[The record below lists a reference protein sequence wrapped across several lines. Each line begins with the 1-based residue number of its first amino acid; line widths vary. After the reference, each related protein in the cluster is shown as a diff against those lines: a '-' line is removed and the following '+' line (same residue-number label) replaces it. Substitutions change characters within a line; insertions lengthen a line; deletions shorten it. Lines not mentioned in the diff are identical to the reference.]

1 MSAPSADLQLARYS
15 FQRKLDEIAA
25 CRGRATE
32 LISLY
37 VSPGKQVSDVMS
49 YLRNEYAQSSNIK
62 SRTTR
67 KNVMWAIESL
77 MGRVRGFKEPP
88 PNGVAFFVGNKAI
101 GADKSE
107 PVTFIV
113 EPPEPLN
120 TYLYRCDS
128 SFFLDPLLAMVHEP
142 DVWGLIVMDRAEV
155 TLGLLR
161 GKRVEPLRNRSSL
174 VPSKHGRGGQSQ
186 HRFERMIEH
195 AAHEFFVKI
204 AEMAAE
210 LFLPRK
216 EQLKGIL
223 LGGPGA
229 TKEYFFKEGY
239 LQYEL
244 QQKVVQPLFDTGY
257 TDEYGL
263 RELVE
268 KATQTLHGLEL
279 TEEKRLI
286 QRLLNEIRKADG
298 RPRRL
303 RRGRCEPRPGPGRGR
318 RPDRLRGSPPAARPV
333 PVHRLRARVRA
344 VAGRRGDRRGPGRT
358 VPQVRPAHADR
369 EVERR
374 LRGRAVPPGGRIR
387 RDRSPRF
394 HRERGGRA
402 AREGVPRRRGPSS
415 VPDHHSDTAATALH
429 RPELT
434 RLRPDLRQGSQG
446 VPFFARTCAA
456 AGEEPRVHQRWF
468 RGSSSEGG
476 GAPGVADA
484 LAGGAAPAAPGG

>member
-1 MSAPSADLQLARYS
+1 MSVPSAELQLARYS
-15 FQRKLDEIAA
+15 FQRKMDEIAA
-25 CRGRATE
+25 CKGRATE

-37 VSPGKQVSDVMS
+37 VSPGKQVSDVMA

-88 PNGVAFFVGNKAI
+88 PNGVAFFVGSKAI

-128 SFFLDPLLAMVHEP
+128 TFFLDPLLSMVHEP
-142 DVWGLIVMDRAEV
+142 ESWGLIVMDRAEV

-161 GKRVEPLRNRSSL
+161 GKRVETLRNRQSL

-204 AEMAAE
+204 AEMAGE

-229 TKEYFFKEGY
+229 TKEYFYKAAY

-263 RELVE
+263 KELVE

-279 TEEKRLI
+279 TEEKRII
-286 QRLLNEIRKADG
+286 QRLLNEIRKAETGLAAYGPYDVNHALEIGAVDTLLISEGLRQQRVTFRCTSCQNEFIKTLPDAEIDVVLDG
-298 RPRRL
+298 ACPKCGQRTLTESSTEDYVESLFRRAEASGAKARLISTESEEGATLVKAFAGIAALL
-303 RRGRCEPRPGPGRGR
+303 RYPVAAT
-318 RPDRLRGSPPAARPV
+318 PAP
-333 PVHRLRARVRA
+333 RVRA
-344 VAGRRGDRRGPGRT
+344 ST
-358 VPQVRPAHADR
+358 
-369 EVERR
+369 
-374 LRGRAVPPGGRIR
+374 
-387 RDRSPRF
+387 
-394 HRERGGRA
+394 
-402 AREGVPRRRGPSS
+402 
-415 VPDHHSDTAATALH
+415 
-429 RPELT
+429 
-434 RLRPDLRQGSQG
+434 
-446 VPFFARTCAA
+446 
-456 AGEEPRVHQRWF
+456 
-468 RGSSSEGG
+468 
-476 GAPGVADA
+476 
-484 LAGGAAPAAPGG
+484 

>member
-77 MGRVRGFKEPP
+77 MGRVRAYKEPP
-88 PNGVAFFVGNKAI
+88 TNGVAFFVGNKAV

-161 GKRVEPLRNRSSL
+161 GKRIEPLRNRSSL

-204 AEMAAE
+204 GEMAGE

-216 EQLKGIL
+216 DQMKGIL

-229 TKEYFFKEGY
+229 TKEYFYKEGY
-239 LQYEL
+239 LHYEL

-286 QRLLNEIRKADG
+286 QRLLNEIRKAETGLAAYGEVDVNHALDLG
-298 RPRRL
+298 AVDILIVSEGL
-303 RRGRCEPRPGPGRGR
+303 RQR
-318 RPDRLRGSPPAARPV
+318 
-333 PVHRLRARVRA
+333 RVRFQCTA
-344 VAGRRGDRRGPGRT
+344 CGHEFEKSLHDEEIDPVLDGPCPKCAQRSLTEKSSEDYVEGLFRRAAESGATARLVSTESEEGEMLAKAFRGVA
-358 VPQVRPAHADR
+358 AL
-369 EVERR
+369 
-374 LRGRAVPPGGRIR
+374 LRYPLTTRAPPPS
-387 RDRSPRF
+387 RSP
-394 HRERGGRA
+394 
-402 AREGVPRRRGPSS
+402 
-415 VPDHHSDTAATALH
+415 
-429 RPELT
+429 
-434 RLRPDLRQGSQG
+434 
-446 VPFFARTCAA
+446 
-456 AGEEPRVHQRWF
+456 
-468 RGSSSEGG
+468 
-476 GAPGVADA
+476 APG
-484 LAGGAAPAAPGG
+484 

>member
-1 MSAPSADLQLARYS
+1 MSAPSAELQLARYS

-25 CRGRATE
+25 CKGRATE

-37 VSPGKQVSDVMS
+37 VSPGKQISDVMS

-77 MGRVRGFKEPP
+77 MGRVRSFKEPP
-88 PNGVAFFVGNKAI
+88 ANGVAFFVGNKAI

-128 SFFLDPLLAMVHEP
+128 TFFLDPLLAMVHEP
-142 DVWGLIVMDRAEV
+142 ETWGLIVMDRAEV

-161 GKRVEPLRNRSSL
+161 GKRVEPLRNRQSL
-174 VPSKHGRGGQSQ
+174 VPSKHGRGGQSA

-195 AAHEFFVKI
+195 AAHEFFVKV
-204 AEMAAE
+204 AEMATE

-216 EQLKGIL
+216 DQLKGIL

-229 TKEYFFKEGY
+229 TKEYFYKEGY

-263 RELVE
+263 KELVE
-268 KATQTLHGLEL
+268 KATQTLHGLEI
-279 TEEKRLI
+279 TEEKRI
-286 QRLLNEIRKADG
+286 VQRLLNEIRKAETGLAAYGPKDVNHALEIG
-298 RPRRL
+298 AVDTLLISEGLRQQRVTFRCTSCQNEFVRTLPDAEIDAVLDYPCPKCGQRSLTEAGNEDYVESLFRRAEASGAKARLISTESEEGEMLAKAFAGIAALL
-303 RRGRCEPRPGPGRGR
+303 RYPVATMPAPRPG
-318 RPDRLRGSPPAARPV
+318 
-333 PVHRLRARVRA
+333 
-344 VAGRRGDRRGPGRT
+344 T
-358 VPQVRPAHADR
+358 
-369 EVERR
+369 
-374 LRGRAVPPGGRIR
+374 
-387 RDRSPRF
+387 
-394 HRERGGRA
+394 
-402 AREGVPRRRGPSS
+402 PS
-415 VPDHHSDTAATALH
+415 
-429 RPELT
+429 
-434 RLRPDLRQGSQG
+434 
-446 VPFFARTCAA
+446 
-456 AGEEPRVHQRWF
+456 
-468 RGSSSEGG
+468 
-476 GAPGVADA
+476 
-484 LAGGAAPAAPGG
+484 